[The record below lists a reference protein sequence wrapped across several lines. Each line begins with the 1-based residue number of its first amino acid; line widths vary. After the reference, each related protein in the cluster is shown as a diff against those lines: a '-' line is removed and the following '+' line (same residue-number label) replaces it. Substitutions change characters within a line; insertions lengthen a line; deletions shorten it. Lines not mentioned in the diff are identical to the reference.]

1 MNTRFHQALL
11 AGLLLLG
18 TAATAPAQRVGP
30 RGGTASGTIRQGGA
44 VGANGGVVHG
54 GRGTGT
60 VLTPS
65 GTTADVAGVRVAG
78 VAPTSSGV
86 AFGSAGGGVAI
97 VPGTGRPVA
106 VGHAGG
112 GTVTNNADGSKTLH
126 RSAGN
131 VISSPSTGTVTTAH
145 TGTTTGGNGVPGSY
159 TGGTTVTAPG
169 GTTTTDTTAANQRLT
184 TVVTSP
190 DGTTKTY
197 VLGDKQVTHP
207 PK

>member
-1 MNTRFHQALL
+1 M
-11 AGLLLLG
+11 
-18 TAATAPAQRVGP
+18 
-30 RGGTASGTIRQGGA
+30 
-44 VGANGGVVHG
+44 
-54 GRGTGT
+54 
-60 VLTPS
+60 
-65 GTTADVAGVRVAG
+65 RVAG

-86 AFGSAGGGVAI
+86 VFGSAGGGVAS

-106 VGHAGG
+106 GG
-112 GTVTNNADGSKTLH
+112 QTVSNNADGSKTLH

-131 VISSPSTGTVTTAH
+131 VISSPSTGTVTAAH

-159 TGGTTVTAPG
+159 TAGTTVTAPG
-169 GTTTTDTTAANQRLT
+169 GTTTTNTTAANQLLT

-197 VLGDKQVTHP
+197 VVGDKQVTHP